1 MCVERADELEKLS
14 NTRERLGD
22 YLATVS
28 PDDGKEEAKGSGRK
42 G

>member
-22 YLATVS
+22 YLATVCRPFES
-28 PDDGKEEAKGSGRK
+28 ELSATWIQ
-42 G
+42 